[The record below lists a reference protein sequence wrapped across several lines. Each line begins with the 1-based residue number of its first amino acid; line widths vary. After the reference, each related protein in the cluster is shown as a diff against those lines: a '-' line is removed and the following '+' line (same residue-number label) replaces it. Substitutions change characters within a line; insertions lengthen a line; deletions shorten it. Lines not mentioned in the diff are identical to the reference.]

1 MATIDGTSDISVYV
15 AQLIDLERQSGPA
28 KVYKEDKE
36 ILTKRSATLTDLR
49 LNLGALNTQVQA
61 LMQPGTLSPFGAK
74 AVASSLGTVATGTA
88 STAALTGTHSLLVT
102 QLAKRSTVVSSQW
115 TLTGT
120 NIASSVG
127 AGSQTFRISV
137 NGVNTDV
144 SVSVGVTD
152 DNKTVLTAMAAAINA
167 SEAKVTASVVNDSGS
182 TARLVLASDE
192 SGSANVVSLAD
203 QSGTL
208 VGATGTASGAQS
220 SGTAGGFLYA
230 SDQLDARFV
239 LDGLTISRGKNTIDD
254 VLTGVTVTLTATQA
268 ADATPVTLTVG
279 PDQKAIQDKVQAFLD
294 AYNTTV
300 KFLKERTSVSVS
312 TETAASGSTEVTSV
326 TRGTLASESTYLG
339 LLINLRAEVGG
350 RVTTGAAN
358 GPVALSEIGITA
370 GKDGTLS
377 ISDTTKF
384 AKALTDNPDGV
395 TTLFNSSNGIA
406 TRVSARLN
414 GFVTTGGTLDNA
426 LAATTSRLESVNRA
440 IKQQEA
446 YLKVKQATL
455 LKQYTTLQETLLQLQ
470 SQQSMIES
478 MTTLVT
484 Y

>member
-1 MATIDGTSDISVYV
+1 
-15 AQLIDLERQSGPA
+15 
-28 KVYKEDKE
+28 
-36 ILTKRSATLTDLR
+36 
-49 LNLGALNTQVQA
+49 
-61 LMQPGTLSPFGAK
+61 
-74 AVASSLGTVATGTA
+74 
-88 STAALTGTHSLLVT
+88 
-102 QLAKRSTVVSSQW
+102 
-115 TLTGT
+115 
-120 NIASSVG
+120 
-127 AGSQTFRISV
+127 
-137 NGVNTDV
+137 
-144 SVSVGVTD
+144 
-152 DNKTVLTAMAAAINA
+152 
-167 SEAKVTASVVNDSGS
+167 
-182 TARLVLASDE
+182 
-192 SGSANVVSLAD
+192 
-203 QSGTL
+203 
-208 VGATGTASGAQS
+208 
-220 SGTAGGFLYA
+220 
-230 SDQLDARFV
+230 
-239 LDGLTISRGKNTIDD
+239 
-254 VLTGVTVTLTATQA
+254 
-268 ADATPVTLTVG
+268 
-279 PDQKAIQDKVQAFLD
+279 
-294 AYNTTV
+294 
-300 KFLKERTSVSVS
+300 LKERTSVSVS

-358 GPVALSEIGITA
+358 GPAALSEIGITA

-455 LKQYTTLQETLLQLQ
+455 LEQYTTLQETLLQLQ